1 MHLKMVWYSETTTWV
16 RSQVGFGEDDA
27 GTPYFII
34 RNSWSADWGE
44 GGYVRVKAGG
54 DPTAGHC
61 GMCPYNGGY
70 FSLPRHLFLRTVT
83 EPEDTEN
90 LASRP
95 RARSGREVSLLLGRS
110 QEQWTRY
117 LRFRFA
123 ETTAESSLEWLTN
136 ESGRVQVSR
145 CWARGR

>member
-54 DPTAGHC
+54 DPTATAVC
-61 GMCPYNGGY
+61 A
-70 FSLPRHLFLRTVT
+70 L
-83 EPEDTEN
+83 
-90 LASRP
+90 
-95 RARSGREVSLLLGRS
+95 
-110 QEQWTRY
+110 
-117 LRFRFA
+117 
-123 ETTAESSLEWLTN
+123 TTAGTSLCPATFFCAL
-136 ESGRVQVSR
+136 
-145 CWARGR
+145 